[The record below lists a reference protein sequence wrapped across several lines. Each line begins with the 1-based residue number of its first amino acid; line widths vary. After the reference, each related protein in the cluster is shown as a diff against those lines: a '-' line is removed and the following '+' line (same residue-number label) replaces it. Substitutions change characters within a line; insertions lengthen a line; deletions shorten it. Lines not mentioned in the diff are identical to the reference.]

1 MILLE
6 PITSQ
11 DCEIA
16 GRRREWYRNDR
27 TACDFEASKASCSL
41 VHAKGREIKVATN
54 LVLHLEHISEVLPRW
69 DGAVCTIDSILP

>member
-1 MILLE
+1 
-6 PITSQ
+6 
-11 DCEIA
+11 
-16 GRRREWYRNDR
+16 
-27 TACDFEASKASCSL
+27 